1 MKIIRNL
8 MSKTSGNWKYLFV
21 GTIVIFVIV
30 GLWRFVFYEKHE
42 PFNQDELAANKQ
54 DLGSLYGQMEVRLS
68 ATEQQLKHLENQLAL
83 QKKDTNQRIEP
94 FKRKMTN
101 RIDEL
106 DKKVE
111 KQVNQLRSET
121 TKKVDTVEQ
130 KMNKID
136 KRKEQI
142 QSAMVDSVIKKE
154 VSEQVTMLRKEAQQR
169 EKEKQKKKLLNHFLD
184 QLAKENTDSA
194 D

>member
-8 MSKTSGNWKYLFV
+8 MSKMSGNWKYLFV

-42 PFNQDELAANKQ
+42 PFNQDELAASKQ

-111 KQVNQLRSET
+111 KQIGSLRNET
-121 TKKVDTVEQ
+121 TKQLSHVEQ

-142 QSAMVDSVIKKE
+142 QSTMVDSVVKKE

-169 EKEKQKKKLLNHFLD
+169 EQEKQKKKLLNHFLD
-184 QLAKENTDSA
+184 QLAKEDTGSA